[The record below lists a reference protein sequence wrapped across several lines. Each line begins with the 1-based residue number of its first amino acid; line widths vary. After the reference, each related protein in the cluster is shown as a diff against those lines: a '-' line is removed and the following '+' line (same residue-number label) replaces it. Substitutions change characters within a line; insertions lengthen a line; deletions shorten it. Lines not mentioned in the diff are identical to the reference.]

1 MYAVNPYLNFQGNTE
16 EAFNLYKNVFGG
28 EFTSLMRFKETGGA
42 EKMSAEE
49 GEKLMHI
56 SLPIGK
62 TTILMGTDAL
72 ESFGQKVIMGN
83 NNYLCINTATREEAD
98 RLFNELSAGGNVEMP
113 MADMFWGDYFGSFF
127 DKFGLGWMISYNK
140 DHVPQ

>member
-16 EAFNLYKNVFGG
+16 EAFNFYKDAFRG
-28 EFTSLMRFKETGGA
+28 EFTSLIRFKETQEA
-42 EKMSAEE
+42 EKMSDAD
-49 GEKLMHI
+49 KDKIMHI

-72 ESFGQKVIMGN
+72 ESFGQKVNMGN
-83 NNYLCINTATREEAD
+83 NQYLCVNTTTREEAD
-98 RLFNELSAGGNVEMP
+98 RLFNELSAGGKVEMP

-127 DKFGLGWMISYNK
+127 DKFGLGWMITYNK
-140 DHVPQ
+140 DHIPQ

>member
-16 EAFNLYKNVFGG
+16 EAFNLYKKVFGG
-28 EFTSLMRFKETGGA
+28 EFTSLMRFKETEEA

-62 TTILMGTDAL
+62 NTILMGTDAL

-98 RLFNELSAGGNVEMP
+98 RLFNELSAGGNIEMP

>member
-16 EAFNLYKNVFGG
+16 EAFNFYKKVFGG
-28 EFTSLMRFKETGGA
+28 EFTSIMRFKETGEA
-42 EKMSAEE
+42 EKMSPED

-62 TTILMGTDAL
+62 HTILMGTDAL
-72 ESFGQKVIMGN
+72 ESFGQKLVMGTN
-83 NNYLCINTATREEAD
+83 QSLCVNTATREEAD
-98 RLFNELSAGGNVEMP
+98 RLFNELSAGGKVDMP

-127 DKFGLGWMISYNK
+127 DQFGLQWMISYNK
-140 DHVPQ
+140 EHIPQ

>member
-28 EFTSLMRFKETGGA
+28 EFTSLMRFKETGEA

>member
-16 EAFNLYKNVFGG
+16 DAFNFYKKAFNG
-28 EFTSLMRFKETGGA
+28 EFSSLIRFKETEHGGKMGA
-42 EKMSAEE
+42 EDQ
-49 GEKLMHI
+49 EKLMHI
-56 SLPIGK
+56 SLPIGNG
-62 TTILMGTDAL
+62 TILMGTDAL
-72 ESFGQKVIMGN
+72 ESMGQKVSMGN
-83 NNYLCINTATREEAD
+83 NQYLCVNTSTREEAD